1 MTVDD
6 DLLALAKLGLDIEAE
21 LNTPLFKFV
30 LGRMVERVD
39 DLKDKLVDLDPEQ
52 ETAKIRRIQAEIQ
65 RFSCMQEDIE
75 QIVNDGRQAH
85 REMLDKEQITD
96 L

>member
-21 LNTPLFKFV
+21 LTTPLFKFV

-52 ETAKIRRIQAEIQ
+52 ETSKIRRIQAEIQ